1 MYQLSPEGKKINVE
15 LTHKEEYV
23 APIATLKTPA
33 PTEKKEGSNKAML
46 YVALLI
52 GLVVVSGSGFLLYKH
67 IQKKKVKTV
76 GYQIA

>member
-15 LTHKEEYV
+15 LNYKEEYV
-23 APIATLKTPA
+23 APVFQTPS
-33 PTEKKEGSNKAML
+33 PTSEKKEGSNKMML
-46 YVALLI
+46 YIALLI

-67 IQKKKVKTV
+67 LQKKKGKTV